1 MKRELLTVILMTLLL
16 SMTGYAMTNQ
26 DDVKQTPSC
35 KYCGM
40 DRAQFAHS
48 RMVITYEDGTKMGT
62 CSLHCLALD
71 LAINI
76 DKTPVTI
83 EVGDYN
89 SKELIDAEKAFW
101 VIDGNKPGVM
111 TKQAK
116 WAFAKQEDAAKFI
129 KDNGGSLTTF
139 DAAMK
144 AAYES
149 MYADTRMIREKR
161 KMKKMQQGTGHQ

>member
-1 MKRELLTVILMTLLL
+1 MKRELLTAILMTLML
-16 SMTGYAMTNQ
+16 SMTGWAMTNQ
-26 DDVKQTPSC
+26 EDVKQIPAC

-48 RMVITYEDGTKMGT
+48 RMLVTYEDGTKLGA

-76 DKTPVTI
+76 DKMPMTI

-116 WAFAKQEDAAKFI
+116 WAFAKQEDAEKFI